1 MLRSF
6 FLLLFLLLF
15 LVSVVGCGGS
25 ASKKSEMMRIAKE
38 RAARNRQAKEEEV
51 EQQPNASPTPAD
63 TSPAASESSP
73 ADAAPAATET
83 AKASPARTERE
94 PEPQTT
100 VIDVAKIVPIEHPL
114 AGKPHLTKPST
125 PLTLEQRRQRSID
138 NLTAIS
144 LALQAYIKDNGTLPP
159 TAIYR
164 AGRPRLSWR
173 VALLPYLGHTDLFN
187 KFNRGNSWSDD
198 ENSELLQSIP
208 AVFQSPTR
216 FNEMTNYV
224 LVTGKQTAFADDLPT
239 PVARITDGMSNTV
252 LLVEVN
258 DRAAVPWTKP
268 EDYELDASNP
278 KRGLFGLYT
287 DGVFAIWGDGAVQR
301 IPQDISDSS
310 LLATFTIAGA
320 ENLEGVTIRVPAEA
334 KSPEP
339 ETASLEAAATAEP
352 TDPAETT
359 NRNNASTSST
369 SRDPKSP
376 KPDAPPARIPVPSDL
391 QIEQAKLIFKELYEA
406 EYLKAKSRQ
415 EKANFARKMIGNVE
429 QVKDDPASHYVLL
442 RIVMDVAIAGG
453 SDDLALSTLQE
464 LDRTYVLPDA
474 NIVLNTLKRIAQ
486 TQSSRSSRK
495 LIEFAEELTDAS
507 YDAEDYDTALNF
519 IQIAVTSAKNSGDG
533 DLNDRLTSRVAE
545 IEEAR
550 TAFRASERALET
562 LDKEPDD
569 RLARLNLAKYLCFVK
584 NNWLDGL
591 PILASSGDQRIQQIA
606 KLDLAGPSS
615 AEKLLEVADGWW
627 DLSESASALQQ
638 RSMRQRAA
646 IWYNLALPQLS
657 PGFLKIKIERRL
669 EQASQE
675 GLAQN

>member
-15 LVSVVGCGGS
+15 LVSVVGCGGR

-63 TSPAASESSP
+63 TSPAASEPSP
-73 ADAAPAATET
+73 ADAA
-83 AKASPARTERE
+83 PARTERE

-453 SDDLALSTLQE
+453 SDDWALSTMLE
-464 LDRTYVLPDA
+464 LESTYVLPA
-474 NIVLNTLKRIAQ
+474 AT
-486 TQSSRSSRK
+486 
-495 LIEFAEELTDAS
+495 
-507 YDAEDYDTALNF
+507 
-519 IQIAVTSAKNSGDG
+519 
-533 DLNDRLTSRVAE
+533 RL
-545 IEEAR
+545 
-550 TAFRASERALET
+550 
-562 LDKEPDD
+562 
-569 RLARLNLAKYLCFVK
+569 
-584 NNWLDGL
+584 
-591 PILASSGDQRIQQIA
+591 
-606 KLDLAGPSS
+606 
-615 AEKLLEVADGWW
+615 
-627 DLSESASALQQ
+627 
-638 RSMRQRAA
+638 
-646 IWYNLALPQLS
+646 
-657 PGFLKIKIERRL
+657 
-669 EQASQE
+669 
-675 GLAQN
+675 